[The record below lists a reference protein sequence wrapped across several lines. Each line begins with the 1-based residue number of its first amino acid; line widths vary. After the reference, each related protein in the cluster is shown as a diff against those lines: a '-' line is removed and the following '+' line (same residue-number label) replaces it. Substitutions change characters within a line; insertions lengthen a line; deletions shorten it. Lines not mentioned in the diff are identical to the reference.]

1 MLDQET
7 SRCFYLALTE
17 QTENILLLISVTYIL
32 AFRVN
37 QGPSDR
43 MSLFPVLANLVAP
56 WFLVFLKEPRYDT
69 VREVPRRIRDEQLYE
84 RRLCSEGGVSVGPP
98 WVSGGSVIAYG
109 AETRT

>member
-43 MSLFPVLANLVAP
+43 MSLFPVLAN
-56 WFLVFLKEPRYDT
+56 LVFLKEPRYDT